1 MLRLLALLMICGMA
15 TVAQA
20 YDQRWPDYGVSQVER
35 GSSGGTSYFQGFESP
50 CFGPPYQPGA
60 GEIDWVRYY
69 SEVVRVPSGSS
80 SIPSRNGF
88 NHAELV
94 PPLPTAPG
102 TNTGAYTRLGG
113 YRSNFGGGYT
123 VELDVYFDLGDPR
136 VLSGINADYGWDATS
151 AINDQSGE
159 HRRDFIFHA
168 ASNTSGQ
175 ILVGTSNTSSFAPV
189 TNLAAGP
196 HATISSTDW
205 YTLQWVFRDAGDG
218 TLAVDM
224 NLLDGSGVTAFSQT
238 LNDPSDVIA
247 SVIGG
252 NRYLWFVF
260 VQSPRIAV
268 DNVRL
273 NSAVREAL
281 FASMPTPGA
290 ALNAGSAVLGA
301 SAPGVAL
308 EVQNQGSLRLEICS
322 CAITGPDAAD
332 FSVATCPTLVAP
344 DTNQLLN
351 ISCMPSAARLR
362 SANLT
367 LVTNDSR
374 RGTDFNY
381 PLLCTGID
389 PNAVNLGVPVPGP
402 QRGALWL
409 LLAAM
414 LLAGILAIRSR

>member
-1 MLRLLALLMICGMA
+1 MLRLFALLMICFTA

-20 YDQRWPDYGVSQVER
+20 YDERWPDYGVSQVER

-50 CFGPPYQPGA
+50 CFGPPYQPGP

-80 SIPSRNGF
+80 SIASRNGF
-88 NHAELV
+88 NHAELL
-94 PPLPTAPG
+94 PPLPSAPG

-113 YRSNFGGGYT
+113 YRSSFGGGYT
-123 VELDVYFDLGDPR
+123 VEIDVYFDLGDPR
-136 VLSGINADYGWDATS
+136 VLSGLNADYGWDATS
-151 AINDQSGE
+151 AINDQSGA

-168 ASNTSGQ
+168 ASNASGQ

-189 TNLAAGP
+189 GNLAAGP
-196 HATISSTDW
+196 HAVVSSTGW

-218 TLAVDM
+218 SLAVDM
-224 NLLDGSGVTAFSQT
+224 SLLDGNGLTAFSRT

-260 VQSPRIAV
+260 AQSPRIAV

-281 FASMPTPGA
+281 YASTPAPGGV
-290 ALNAGSAVLGA
+290 LDAGSAVLGA
-301 SAPGVAL
+301 AAPGIAL
-308 EVQNQGSLRLEICS
+308 DVQNQGSLRLEICS
-322 CAITGPDAAD
+322 CEITGPAAAD

-344 DTNQLLN
+344 DANQLLN
-351 ISCMPSAARLR
+351 IGCIPSDAGLR
-362 SANLT
+362 SANLR

-374 RGTDFNY
+374 RGTDFSY

-409 LLAAM
+409 LFTGIFLAG
-414 LLAGILAIRSR
+414 LLALRWR